1 VQSEVNADLL
11 FFLLSLDP
19 KSPAPSIQTSVS
31 SNASPPLCPRLVSV
45 QDGQWA
51 HQNLL
56 LVFGQVGFPES
67 PINNGQ
73 IVVHHHMDAHPVTQW
88 PITDGY
94 FKALVRLD
102 PGPNRLRFEYT
113 AHKIPAFSTTMTV
126 HMLPLAA
133 SPPLQLAILLAKD
146 STGEYECLGER
157 KEHEGNTTETAL
169 KKLRMAA
176 CLSQAFTGEQMYRAR
191 LGRRCFRL
199 EEEWGPDTLSNRT
212 TGTMRNIP
220 KVHVIRSESTV
231 EGEFP
236 LRPATDD

>member
-1 VQSEVNADLL
+1 MQIS
-11 FFLLSLDP
+11 ST
-19 KSPAPSIQTSVS
+19 TS
-31 SNASPPLCPRLVSV
+31 SPPLCPRLLSV
-45 QDGQWA
+45 QDNQWV

-67 PINNGQ
+67 PVNNGQ
-73 IVVHHHMDAHPVTQW
+73 IVVHHHMDGYPATQW

-102 PGPNRLRFEYT
+102 PGPNKLQFEYT
-113 AHKIPAFSTTMTV
+113 APNIPAFSTGMTLN
-126 HMLPLAA
+126 MLPLAA
-133 SPPLQLAILLAKD
+133 SPPLQLAILLGKD
-146 STGEYECLGER
+146 STGEYECHGER
-157 KEHEGNTTETAL
+157 KEHEVNSTETAL

-176 CLSQAFTGEQMYRAR
+176 YLSQAFTGEQMYRAR

-212 TGTMRNIP
+212 TAAMRNIA

-231 EGEFP
+231 EGET
-236 LRPATDD
+236 LRRPTTED